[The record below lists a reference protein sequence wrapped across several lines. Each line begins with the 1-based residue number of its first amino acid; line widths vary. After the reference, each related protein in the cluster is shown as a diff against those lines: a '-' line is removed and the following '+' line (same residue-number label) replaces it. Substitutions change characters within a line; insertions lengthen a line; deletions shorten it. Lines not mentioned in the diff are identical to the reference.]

1 MLSHEENEL
10 LSRVGAGTPMGDLM
24 RQYWLPGALSRELPT
39 PDSDPRRI
47 MLLGVLLFLTIVAL
61 YAWMIK
67 RFGVRRSK
75 ETDAE
80 RERALEDYRT
90 TLQR

>member
-1 MLSHEENEL
+1 MSLH
-10 LSRVGAGTPMGDLM
+10 AI
-24 RQYWLPGALSRELPT
+24 AA
-39 PDSDPRRI
+39 
-47 MLLGVLLFLTIVAL
+47 LLGVLLFLTIVAL

-90 TLQR
+90 TLRR